1 MGTTVSS
8 ASRRKPAAPEINVTP
23 LVDVVLVLL
32 IIFMVVTPQM
42 ESGEN
47 VELPQIQF
55 PDEEGK
61 GKLDPIELIVTSS
74 GRMLLE
80 KEEVAKEALPAALT
94 AIHEKE
100 PRRRLVLK
108 GDARLGYGEAREVFV
123 LAQQVGLPGVS
134 LMVSEREGAK
144 KSKQAEEPALLA
156 EDEG

>member
-1 MGTTVSS
+1 MGMTATS
-8 ASRRKPAAPEINVTP
+8 APRRKGAQPEINVTP

-47 VELPQIQF
+47 VELPQIRF
-55 PDEEGK
+55 PDEEAK
-61 GKLDPIELIVTSS
+61 GKLDPIELIVTST
-74 GRMLLE
+74 GRLLLE
-80 KEEVAKEALPAALT
+80 KAEVPKESLAAELT

-134 LMVSEREGAK
+134 LVVAEREGAK
-144 KSKQAEEPALLA
+144 PPPQPALLA